1 MLDKL
6 LECGY
11 NISISRFER
20 KKTMK
25 DFQVTPETR
34 DAYKNSKVFNFA
46 FGDPIQKVLQNL
58 IDLVGK
64 EYALNI
70 LEREIK
76 HVESIDKEQGLAESH
91 IDPHDYLFNEE
102 YDETMED
109 KMRTDAYLE
118 TK

>member
-1 MLDKL
+1 
-6 LECGY
+6 
-11 NISISRFER
+11 
-20 KKTMK
+20 MK

-34 DAYKNSKVFNFA
+34 DAYKNDKVVNFA

-76 HVESIDKEQGLAESH
+76 YVESIDKEQGLAESYV
-91 IDPHDYLFNEE
+91 DAHDYLSNEE

-109 KMRTDAYLE
+109 KCRADAYLE
-118 TK
+118 GTK